1 MTLLQLQYFQVLAHM
16 LHYTRTAEAL
26 HISQPSLSYAI
37 SSLESELGVKLF
49 TKKDKRIMMTAYGEQ
64 FLPYVEQSLATLDE
78 GRGVIEMMSNHIDL
92 NVRLGYFHSI
102 SGSLIPKIMDGFYEN
117 KENRQIRF
125 SFTEAS
131 SSDIF
136 NMIRNKELDMG
147 FSLHKGDWAESVLAL
162 NQQLFLAV
170 PPGHALARKKKVT
183 FPDFVDE
190 PMIMLNRGSALRH
203 QLDEQLAQYGKIAN
217 PVFEVRECNVA
228 MQYVSLG
235 FGLSVIPEVPAY
247 DESKVKLV
255 PIVESGKPYTREVY
269 LTRAAGHV
277 LTPTAEQVWD
287 YIKNTIK
294 DSLST

>member
-16 LHYTRTAEAL
+16 LHYTRTAEVL

-49 TKKDKRIMMTAYGEQ
+49 AKKDKKIMLTAYGEQ

-78 GRGVIEMMSNHIDL
+78 GRGVIEMMSNHMDL

-102 SGSLIPKIMDGFYEN
+102 SGSLIPKIMDSFYEN

-131 SSDIF
+131 SHDIF
-136 NMIRNKELDMG
+136 TMIRNKELDMG
-147 FSLHKGDWAESVLAL
+147 FSLHRGDWAESLPVLS
-162 NQQLFLAV
+162 QQLFLAV
-170 PPGHALARKKKVT
+170 PPKHPLAERKDVS
-183 FPDFVDE
+183 FSDFCNE
-190 PMIMLNRGSALRH
+190 PMIMLGRHSALRK
-203 QLDEQLAQYGKIAN
+203 QVDEQLASLGKISR

-247 DESKVKLV
+247 DNSKVVLI
-255 PIVESGKPYTREVY
+255 PILEDGIPFTREVY
-269 LTRAAGHV
+269 LTRAAGRT
-277 LTPTAEQVWD
+277 LTPTAEQVWSF
-287 YIKNTIK
+287 IKN
-294 DSLST
+294 SLSS